1 MATIDITKDVF
12 DDTIADNDIVFVDF
26 WASWCGPCLAFGPV
40 YEQAAERHP
49 EITFA
54 KVETED
60 QQELAGYFN
69 IRSIPT
75 LMVFREKILLFN
87 QPGAMPESG
96 LRSLIDQWQQSIW
109 MTFVVRSTKT
119 PLNTIKVPLPT
130 RRSGV
135 SPHWYRGVSES
146 GASSGKKAQRRR
158 IGRCVKARTPRCL
171 RVRGVIWQEGTTQA
185 HR

>member
-54 KVETED
+54 KVDTED

-87 QPGAMPESG
+87 EPGAMPESG
-96 LRSLIDQWQQSIW
+96 LHALIDQVAALD
-109 MTFVVRSTKT
+109 MDDVRRQIDQDS
-119 PLNTIKVPLPT
+119 V
-130 RRSGV
+130 
-135 SPHWYRGVSES
+135 EQDQ
-146 GASSGKKAQRRR
+146 GAA
-158 IGRCVKARTPRCL
+158 TH
-171 RVRGVIWQEGTTQA
+171 TT
-185 HR
+185 

>member
-1 MATIDITKDVF
+1 MATIDITKDAF

-54 KVETED
+54 KVDTED

-96 LRSLIDQWQQSIW
+96 LRSLIDQVAAVD
-109 MTFVVRSTKT
+109 MDDVRRQIDQDS
-119 PLNTIKVPLPT
+119 VE
-130 RRSGV
+130 
-135 SPHWYRGVSES
+135 HDQ
-146 GASSGKKAQRRR
+146 GAA
-158 IGRCVKARTPRCL
+158 AH
-171 RVRGVIWQEGTTQA
+171 TT
-185 HR
+185 

>member
-1 MATIDITKDVF
+1 VATIDITKDVF
-12 DDTIADNDIVFVDF
+12 DGTIADNDVAFVDF
-26 WASWCGPCLAFGPV
+26 WASWCGPYLAFGPV

-54 KVETED
+54 KVDTED

-96 LRSLIDQWQQSIW
+96 LRSLIDQVAAVD
-109 MTFVVRSTKT
+109 MADVRRQIDQDS
-119 PLNTIKVPLPT
+119 VE
-130 RRSGV
+130 
-135 SPHWYRGVSES
+135 HAQ
-146 GASSGKKAQRRR
+146 GAA
-158 IGRCVKARTPRCL
+158 AH
-171 RVRGVIWQEGTTQA
+171 TT
-185 HR
+185 